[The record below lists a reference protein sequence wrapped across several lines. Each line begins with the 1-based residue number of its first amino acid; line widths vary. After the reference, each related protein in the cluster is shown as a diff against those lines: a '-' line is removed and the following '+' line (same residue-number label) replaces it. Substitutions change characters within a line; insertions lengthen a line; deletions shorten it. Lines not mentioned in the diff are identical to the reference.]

1 MATGTIILPVPGNF
15 DSTTPPAFSLFNSK
29 PRMLFSDGADEI
41 CHWTFRMPENYASG
55 LILKVQYSMASDIT
69 NTVDL
74 SVEVMAHA
82 TSDTVAIDADSY
94 DTANTSNNNSVPAT
108 TAGKM
113 GEISVTLTSADSV
126 AAAEWC
132 AIKFKR
138 LSSTDDAV
146 GNMEVV
152 AASIEYTTS

>member
-1 MATGTIILPVPGNF
+1 MATGTILLPIPGNF
-15 DSTTPPAFSLFNSK
+15 DSTTPPRLELFNSK
-29 PRMLFSDGADEI
+29 PRVLFSDSSDDI
-41 CHWTFRMPENYASG
+41 MHWTFRMPENYASG
-55 LILKVQYSMASDIT
+55 LSLKMQYSMVSDIT
-69 NTVDL
+69 NTVDI

-82 TSDTVAIDADSY
+82 TGDTVAIDADSY

-113 GEISVTLTSADSV
+113 GEISITLTNADSI
-126 AAAEWC
+126 AATEWC

-146 GNMEVV
+146 GDMELV
-152 AASIEYTTS
+152 AASLEYTTS